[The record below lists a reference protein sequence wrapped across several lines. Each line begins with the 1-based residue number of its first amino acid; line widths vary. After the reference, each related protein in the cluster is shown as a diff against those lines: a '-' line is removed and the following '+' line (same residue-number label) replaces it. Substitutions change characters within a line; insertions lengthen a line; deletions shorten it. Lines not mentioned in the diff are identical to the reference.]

1 MFRSS
6 VFAFLDC
13 WGYRWLERAAAS
25 VGQSMPKLPQ
35 LEQLDIKLLTAN
47 PEETLQQM
55 LLAIH
60 AQYERLNGSRNEA
73 IDRTVAYIREH
84 LADSLSLAQVAA
96 SVHMNPNYFS
106 KLFKQETGKNYIE
119 YVTEA
124 RMEWASRLLRETPAK
139 VSEIAK
145 RVGYEDMKH
154 FNQLFKRYSG
164 ETPSQY
170 RSK

>member
-1 MFRSS
+1 
-6 VFAFLDC
+6 
-13 WGYRWLERAAAS
+13 
-25 VGQSMPKLPQ
+25 
-35 LEQLDIKLLTAN
+35 
-47 PEETLQQM
+47 
-55 LLAIH
+55 
-60 AQYERLNGSRNEA
+60 
-73 IDRTVAYIREH
+73 
-84 LADSLSLAQVAA
+84 
-96 SVHMNPNYFS
+96 MNPNYFS

-124 RMEWASRLLRETPAK
+124 RMEWASRLLKETPAK

-170 RSK
+170 RSR